1 MTKEQIEA
9 IIKDIEHYVYD
20 TDLYDVEKILEKHL
34 KQSKSVE
41 ELIEK
46 RNNELDKAE
55 KEKELIS
62 YPRVII
68 WFIQDLQDLLPE
80 DKEEEV
86 EIKLWTKILD
96 DWEIKIVSRLFT
108 AWKENIKSEKESNRE
123 QVYVEFEWYWWNMSV
138 DYIRKTFK
146 IVE

>member
-20 TDLYDVEKILEKHL
+20 TDLYDVENILEKHL
-34 KQSKSVE
+34 KPSKSVE

-46 RNNELDKAE
+46 R
-55 KEKELIS
+55 KERLSKLSIADMNRWNIEN
-62 YPRVII
+62 
-68 WFIQDLQDLLPE
+68 FIQDLQDLLPE

-123 QVYVEFEWYWWNMSV
+123 QVYVEFEWYWWDMSV